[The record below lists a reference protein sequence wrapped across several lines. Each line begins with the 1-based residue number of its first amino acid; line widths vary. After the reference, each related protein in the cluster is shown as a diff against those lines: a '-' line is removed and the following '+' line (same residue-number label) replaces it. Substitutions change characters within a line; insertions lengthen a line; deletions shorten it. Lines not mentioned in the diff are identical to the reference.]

1 MSSSSSL
8 IRWGGPAM
16 MLGGL
21 LWAVTPLRD
30 VVFGGGGMPDH
41 PVFRPY
47 NVVLSAIAVLLT
59 VGLVGLHRRYKE
71 TYRRLGTVGVVVI
84 FAGYALLLA
93 GNIPAIL
100 LAPDRSSGLI
110 QAGQDLSF
118 LGALVAAM
126 GAIFLGIALWRTR
139 AAPRA
144 GALLLIIT
152 LPVGLPGTIMLQSIG
167 LVNIAGLA
175 MTVPYGAA
183 WMLLGHHLWSN
194 TREAIAT
201 GRTLLKGS

>member
-1 MSSSSSL
+1 MSSNL

-30 VVFGGGGMPDH
+30 VVLGGGGTPDH

-47 NVVLSAIAVLLT
+47 NVVIGAIAVLLI
-59 VGLVGLHRRYKE
+59 VGLAGLYLRYKE
-71 TYRRLGTVGVVVI
+71 TYRRLGIVGVVVI
-84 FAGYALLLA
+84 FAGHALLLA
-93 GNIPAIL
+93 GSIPAIV

-110 QAGQDLSF
+110 QAGQDLGF

-144 GALLLIIT
+144 AALLLIIA
-152 LPVGLPGTIMLQSIG
+152 LPVGLPGTILIQSIG
-167 LVNIAGLA
+167 LVSIAGLA

-183 WMLLGHHLWSN
+183 WMILGSHLWSS
-194 TREAIAT
+194 TRESIAA
-201 GRTLLKGS
+201 RTTAPSVLR